1 MAAFVCTYRTIFILY
16 LTFSHA
22 FILENWSSI
31 VGIAGAAHLLALAI
45 VNVTPT
51 PKDDELYGKF
61 YKVIEMIAGIV
72 TQVAKK

>member
-1 MAAFVCTYRTIFILY
+1 M
-16 LTFSHA
+16 A

-31 VGIAGAAHLLALAI
+31 VGIAGAAHLVALAT

-72 TQVAKK
+72 TKVAKK

>member
-1 MAAFVCTYRTIFILY
+1 MDY
-16 LTFSHA
+16 L
-22 FILENWSSI
+22 LNNWSNI

-51 PKDDELYGKF
+51 PKDDELYAKF

-72 TQVAKK
+72 TKVAKK